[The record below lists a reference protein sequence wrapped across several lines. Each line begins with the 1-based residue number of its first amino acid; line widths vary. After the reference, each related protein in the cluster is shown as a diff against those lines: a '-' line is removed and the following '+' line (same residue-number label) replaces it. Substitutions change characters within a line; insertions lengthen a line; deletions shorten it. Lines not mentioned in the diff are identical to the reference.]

1 MPGKGG
7 VGKITVTTQIFN
19 KGKKVRWN
27 VCAQS
32 LINSYTVLV
41 REAGEGLGLHC
52 NWGEALLDIFL
63 CFGLV
68 LFSCFMLGRE
78 ICYQNIY
85 SICHIMCELVLGK
98 TFCVGFKM
106 FCLFPSTL
114 CHSLFG
120 RYKTQ
125 VTGHRLQG
133 TGHRLQKF
141 NNKVTL
147 H

>member
-1 MPGKGG
+1 MKCLRS
-7 VGKITVTTQIFN
+7 VID
-19 KGKKVRWN
+19 
-27 VCAQS
+27 
-32 LINSYTVLV
+32 SYTV
-41 REAGEGLGLHC
+41 REAGEGLGLH
-52 NWGEALLDIFL
+52 WGEALLDVFL

-85 SICHIMCELVLGK
+85 SIGHMMCELVSPREIIRCWIQNVLP
-98 TFCVGFKM
+98 
-106 FCLFPSTL
+106 FPSTL

-125 VTGHRLQG
+125 VTGYRVQG
-133 TGHRLQKF
+133 TGYRKF

-147 H
+147 Y